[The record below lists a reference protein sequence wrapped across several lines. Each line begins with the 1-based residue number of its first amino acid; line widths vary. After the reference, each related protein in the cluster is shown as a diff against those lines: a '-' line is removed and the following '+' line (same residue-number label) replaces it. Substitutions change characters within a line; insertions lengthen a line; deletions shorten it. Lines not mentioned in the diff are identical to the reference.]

1 MTDTPKI
8 PPVAAR
14 LKDIISDLEKAYAA
28 AKRSAEGLG
37 ESQIWVEGYPV
48 AFASKELSAL
58 VQDIMTGAEEA
69 PSVFPNL
76 KAISLRSIADL
87 CAQEFGVPTIIN
99 TTGRRGGI
107 TVSKARGAYCY
118 IARLLF
124 GETKPW
130 TQIGR
135 IISIDHSSV
144 IHAFNSASAAYRS
157 DREFHQDIKAIN
169 QGLSMID
176 NQKKVL
182 NILSNA
188 AENGLPCPSNEEI
201 QEVIGYKQITT
212 ASRAVT
218 ALNESGL
225 ISVSI
230 VDNRRTVTVTSS
242 GKSTLPA
249 KHRFNDAERPVGR
262 KSRAKQ
268 PENAKENARQVLL
281 RIEHYLSLNSASAKL
296 LCIAAGLNENFISG
310 LRCGS
315 VPKPENIKKIEQAM
329 RDNPDGTAD
338 MKHPSSVIPFKPI
351 SVQQKIAPGA
361 KIVSR
366 DPCFKCGVRGDIGCS
381 HQPRFEAI
389 EIGSAV
395 G

>member
-14 LKDIISDLEKAYAA
+14 LKAIISDLEKAYAA

-144 IHAFNSASAAYRS
+144 IHAFHAAS
-157 DREFHQDIKAIN
+157 
-169 QGLSMID
+169 LSMKNDRDFFNSVNSIK
-176 NQKKVL
+176 NRL
-182 NILSNA
+182 
-188 AENGLPCPSNEEI
+188 C
-201 QEVIGYKQITT
+201 
-212 ASRAVT
+212 
-218 ALNESGL
+218 ES
-225 ISVSI
+225 
-230 VDNRRTVTVTSS
+230 D
-242 GKSTLPA
+242 
-249 KHRFNDAERPVGR
+249 
-262 KSRAKQ
+262 
-268 PENAKENARQVLL
+268 
-281 RIEHYLSLNSASAKL
+281 
-296 LCIAAGLNENFISG
+296 
-310 LRCGS
+310 
-315 VPKPENIKKIEQAM
+315 
-329 RDNPDGTAD
+329 
-338 MKHPSSVIPFKPI
+338 
-351 SVQQKIAPGA
+351 
-361 KIVSR
+361 
-366 DPCFKCGVRGDIGCS
+366 
-381 HQPRFEAI
+381 
-389 EIGSAV
+389 
-395 G
+395 

>member
-14 LKDIISDLEKAYAA
+14 LKAIISDLEKAYAV

-37 ESQIWVEGYPV
+37 ESQIWVEGYQV
-48 AFASKELSAL
+48 ASAIKKADRL
-58 VQDIMTGAEEA
+58 AEDIIEGAEEV
-69 PSVFPNL
+69 PSVFEGACRPTL
-76 KAISLRSIADL
+76 HEIARACAAHYGLETITQQTRSKSSGSL
-87 CAQEFGVPTIIN
+87 T
-99 TTGRRGGI
+99 
-107 TVSKARGAYCY
+107 KARRAYCY
-118 IARLLF
+118 LSRLLLA
-124 GETKPW
+124 ESKSYP
-130 TQIGR
+130 QIGR
-135 IISIDHSSV
+135 AIGIDHSSV

-230 VDNRRTVTVTSS
+230 VDNRRTVTITSS

-361 KIVSR
+361 RIVSR
-366 DPCFKCGVRGDIGCS
+366 DPCFKCGVRGDIGCP
-381 HQPRFEAI
+381 HQPRFDAI
-389 EIGSAV
+389 EIGAYA
-395 G
+395 